1 MVCGS
6 SKGEDTEKKAL
17 ATEALPKLHEHTK
30 MAFEPAGEKAEF
42 DKLCKVQEFAKQ
54 VMAEK

>member
-6 SKGEDTEKKAL
+6 SKGEDAAKKAL
-17 ATEALPKLHEHTK
+17 ATEALPQLHEHTK

-42 DKLCKVQEFAKQ
+42 DKLCKIQEFAKQ